1 MKVALMLAEVMDFLA
16 VPALVLVFFI
26 GASIGSFLNVVI
38 YRLPAGLSLIYPP
51 SRCPHCL
58 TRLKKRE
65 NIPVFGW
72 LRLKGKC
79 AHCKRTIA
87 PRYPL
92 IEAATGIL
100 FVIVFWI
107 FGISLSTLGYWTFL
121 SWLLALAMIDLDTMT
136 LPNPLTQSGLVL
148 GLGFSAI
155 VGFSSGEILGAI
167 HGFISGV
174 VGAIAGIWLLD
185 LIGIIG
191 SMILGQPAMGAGDSK
206 LMAMIGAWLGWQLM
220 LVGGF
225 LACLTGAIVGIAAL
239 KSGRLSR
246 RQAMPFGPFL
256 ALGAGLSL
264 FYGQAMLSSYLR
276 LFTL

>member
-1 MKVALMLAEVMDFLA
+1 MKVSLMPATFMDVLAA
-16 VPALVLVFFI
+16 PALVLAFFI

-79 AHCKRTIA
+79 AHCKSAISS
-87 PRYPL
+87 RYPL
-92 IEAATGIL
+92 IEAMTGLL
-100 FVIVFWI
+100 FLIVFWI
-107 FGISLSTLGYWTFL
+107 FGISLQTLGYWAFL
-121 SWLLALAMIDLDTMT
+121 SWLLALSMIDLDTMT

-148 GLGFSAI
+148 GLIFQAI
-155 VGFSSGEILGAI
+155 VGFSSGG
-167 HGFISGV
+167 G
-174 VGAIAGIWLLD
+174 VGAIQGFINGVWGAIVGIWLLD
-185 LIGIIG
+185 LIAIVG
-191 SMILGQPAMGAGDSK
+191 SIILGQAAMGAGDSK

-220 LVGGF
+220 LVAGF
-225 LACLTGAIVGIAAL
+225 LACLTGAIVGIGAL
-239 KSGRLSR
+239 KLGRLSR

-264 FYGQAMLSSYLR
+264 FYGQSLLSHYLR
-276 LFTL
+276 LFAL

>member
-1 MKVALMLAEVMDFLA
+1 MDLLA
-16 VPALVLVFFI
+16 VPALILVFLI

-79 AHCKRTIA
+79 AHCKSRIS
-87 PRYPL
+87 PRYPT
-92 IEAATGIL
+92 IEAVTGLL
-100 FVIVFWI
+100 FLVVFLR
-107 FGISLSTLGYWTFL
+107 FDVSLQTLGYWAFL
-121 SWLLALAMIDLDTMT
+121 SWLLALSMIDLDTMT

-148 GLGFSAI
+148 GLVFQTVMGWTTRGI
-155 VGFSSGEILGAI
+155 DGAI
-167 HGFISGV
+167 GGFISGV
-174 VGAIAGIWLLD
+174 IGAIVGIWLLD
-185 LIGIIG
+185 LIGIAG
-191 SMILGQPAMGAGDSK
+191 SMILGQAAMGAGDSK

-225 LACLTGAIVGIAAL
+225 LACLTGAIVGIVAL
-239 KSGRLSR
+239 QLGRLSR

-264 FYGQAMLSSYLR
+264 FYGQAMLSNYLR
-276 LFTL
+276 LFL

>member
-1 MKVALMLAEVMDFLA
+1 MKIALTPAQFMNLLAI
-16 VPALVLVFFI
+16 PAFGVVFFI

-38 YRLPAGLSLIYPP
+38 YRLPAGLSFVYPP

-79 AHCKRTIA
+79 AHCKTRIS
-87 PRYPL
+87 PRYPI
-92 IEAATGIL
+92 IEAATGLL
-100 FVIVFWI
+100 FLVVFLR
-107 FGISLSTLGYWTFL
+107 FDISLQTLGYWAFL
-121 SWLLALAMIDLDTMT
+121 SWLLALSMIDLDTMT

-148 GLGFSAI
+148 GLVFQTAIGFSTGGI
-155 VGFSSGEILGAI
+155 IGAI
-167 HGFISGV
+167 QGFISGV
-174 VGAIAGIWLLD
+174 IGAIVGVWLLD
-185 LIGIIG
+185 LIGITG

-220 LVGGF
+220 LLGGF
-225 LACLTGAIVGIAAL
+225 LACLTGSIVGIAAL

-264 FYGQAMLSSYLR
+264 FYGQAILSNYLR
-276 LFTL
+276 LFAL

>member
-1 MKVALMLAEVMDFLA
+1 MSTRFMDVLA

-26 GASIGSFLNVVI
+26 GAAIGSFLNVVI

-65 NIPVFGW
+65 NVPVFGW

-79 AHCKRTIA
+79 AHCKSAIS
-87 PRYPL
+87 PRYPM
-92 IEAATGIL
+92 IEAVTGVL
-100 FVIVFWI
+100 FLLVFWN
-107 FGISLSTLGYWTFL
+107 FDISLQTIGYWAFL

-148 GLGFSAI
+148 GLVFSAI
-155 VGFSSGEILGAI
+155 MGFSQAGIIGAVQFLISSVIGAI
-167 HGFISGV
+167 V
-174 VGAIAGIWLLD
+174 GIWLLD
-185 LIGIIG
+185 LIAIVG
-191 SMILGQPAMGAGDSK
+191 SIMLGQPAMGAGDSK
-206 LMAMIGAWLGWQLM
+206 LMAMIGAWLGWKL
-220 LVGGF
+220 LLISGF
-225 LACLTGAIVGIAAL
+225 LACLTGTIVGIGAI

-256 ALGAGLSL
+256 AIGAGLSL
-264 FYGQAMLSSYLR
+264 FWGESLLSHYLR
-276 LFTL
+276 LFYLPLG

>member
-1 MKVALMLAEVMDFLA
+1 MDILA
-16 VPALVLVFFI
+16 VPALVLVFFV

-79 AHCKRTIA
+79 AHCKSRIS

-92 IEAATGIL
+92 IEAATGLL
-100 FVIVFWI
+100 FLVVFLR
-107 FGISLSTLGYWTFL
+107 FDLSLSTLGYWAFL
-121 SWLLALAMIDLDTMT
+121 SWLLALSMIDFDTMT

-148 GLGFSAI
+148 GLVFQTAIGFSANGI
-155 VGFSSGEILGAI
+155 VGAI
-167 HGFISGV
+167 QGFISGV
-174 VGAIAGIWLLD
+174 IGAIVGIWLLD
-185 LIGIIG
+185 LIGIVG

-206 LMAMIGAWLGWQLM
+206 LMAMIGAWLSWQLM
-220 LVGGF
+220 LIGGF
-225 LACLTGAIVGIAAL
+225 LACLTGSIVGIVAL

-256 ALGAGLSL
+256 ALGAGISL
-264 FYGQAMLSSYLR
+264 FYGQTMLSNYLR
-276 LFTL
+276 LFAL

>member
-1 MKVALMLAEVMDFLA
+1 MDVVAA
-16 VPALVLVFFI
+16 PALVLVFFI

-79 AHCKRTIA
+79 AHCKSAIA

-92 IEAATGIL
+92 VEAITGLL
-100 FVIVFWI
+100 FLIVFWI
-107 FGISLSTLGYWTFL
+107 FGISLSTLGYWAFL
-121 SWLLALAMIDLDTMT
+121 SWLLTLSMIDLDTMT
-136 LPNPLTQSGLVL
+136 LPNPLTQSGLVV
-148 GLGFSAI
+148 GLIFQTI
-155 VGFSSGEILGAI
+155 VGFSSSGVVGAI
-167 HGFISGV
+167 QGLISGV
-174 VGAIAGIWLLD
+174 VGAIVGIWVLD
-185 LIGIIG
+185 LIAIVG
-191 SMILGQPAMGAGDSK
+191 SIILGQAAMGAGDSK

-220 LVGGF
+220 LVAGF
-225 LACLTGAIVGIAAL
+225 LACLTGAIVGIGAL
-239 KSGRLSR
+239 KTGRLSR

-264 FYGQAMLSSYLR
+264 FYGQAILSSYLQ
-276 LFTL
+276 LFAL

>member
-1 MKVALMLAEVMDFLA
+1 MDLLA
-16 VPALVLVFFI
+16 VPALVLVFFV

-58 TRLKKRE
+58 TRLRKRE

-79 AHCKRTIA
+79 AHCKSSIA

-92 IEAATGIL
+92 IEAITGIL

-107 FGISLSTLGYWTFL
+107 FGISIQTLGYWTFL

-148 GLGFSAI
+148 GLVFSTI
-155 VGFSSGEILGAI
+155 VGFLSGGI
-167 HGFISGV
+167 
-174 VGAIAGIWLLD
+174 VGAIGGFITAVIGAIVGIWLLD
-185 LIGIIG
+185 LIAIVA
-191 SMILGQPAMGAGDSK
+191 SMILGQTAMGAGDSK

-220 LVGGF
+220 LIGGF

-239 KSGRLSR
+239 KLGRLSR

-264 FYGQAMLSSYLR
+264 FYGQAMLSSYLQ
-276 LFTL
+276 LFAL

>member
-1 MKVALMLAEVMDFLA
+1 MSAEVMDILA

-65 NIPVFGW
+65 NVPVFGW

-79 AHCKRTIA
+79 AHCKSSIS
-87 PRYPL
+87 PRYPS
-92 IEAATGIL
+92 IEAVTGIL
-100 FVIVFWI
+100 FLVVFLR
-107 FGISLSTLGYWTFL
+107 FDISLSTLGYWAFL
-121 SWLLALAMIDLDTMT
+121 SWLLALSMIDFDTMT

-148 GLGFSAI
+148 GLVFQTG
-155 VGFSSGEILGAI
+155 VGFSTGGIVGAI
-167 HGFISGV
+167 QGFISGV
-174 VGAIAGIWLLD
+174 LGAIAGIWLLD
-185 LIGIIG
+185 LIGIAG

-220 LVGGF
+220 LIGGF
-225 LACLTGAIVGIAAL
+225 LACLTGSIVGIVAL

-264 FYGQAMLSSYLR
+264 FYGQAMLSNYLR
-276 LFTL
+276 LFAL